1 MVDLWS
7 LGVLIYEL
15 KHGCT
20 PFRAI
25 DSETTKHNIISLIH
39 QLLVR
44 DPRQRLTIPQLKKHP
59 FLKDEVNWNSVRDRI
74 NEPPMKDMLKQINIK
89 YKGAEDTAER
99 TLESIKTHESSFVP
113 ELHEFTKEQES
124 LI

>member
-1 MVDLWS
+1 MAAHLF
-7 LGVLIYEL
+7 GRLI
-15 KHGCT
+15 
-20 PFRAI
+20 A
-25 DSETTKHNIISLIH
+25 
-39 QLLVR
+39 VR